1 MTYNKQKLIA
11 ALKARRQQIV
21 TNNQKRQAE
30 YKKAV
35 EAYRQATIK
44 MLLAAI
50 ARVKKAPADCSKI
63 YNCWGPD
70 EDNQPDRPS
79 KPHNRPAT
87 AAIDKML
94 VELELCK
101 ETQLTLDAS
110 KNALSI
116 LRGEEDRYEREYD
129 DDDDYGDE
137 E

>member
-1 MTYNKQKLIA
+1 MIYNKQKLIA

-30 YKKAV
+30 YKKEV

-44 MLLAAI
+44 MLLADI
-50 ARVKKAPADCSKI
+50 ARVKKAPTDCSKI
-63 YNCWGPD
+63 YSSWGR
-70 EDNQPDRPS
+70 EDDFPSRPKN
-79 KPHNRPAT
+79 KPHKRPAV

-94 VELELCK
+94 VELELCE

-129 DDDDYGDE
+129 DDDDYDDE